1 LQKFPASILERLTK
15 YCDDVISE
23 FLYER
28 GKKKYI
34 KNKAGML
41 QAGGQGEA
49 YAPLDFGRP
58 EGAAGQRQRAALL
71 LISFDYS

>member
-1 LQKFPASILERLTK
+1 
-15 YCDDVISE
+15 
-23 FLYER
+23 
-28 GKKKYI
+28 
-34 KNKAGML
+34 ML

-71 LISFDYS
+71 LISFEILKQNKRSCWDYLAQSNYSNVPNKHGV

>member
-1 LQKFPASILERLTK
+1 
-15 YCDDVISE
+15 
-23 FLYER
+23 
-28 GKKKYI
+28 
-34 KNKAGML
+34 ML

-71 LISFDYS
+71 LISFDYSWFLAKNLSNFVSLPWKLHNRYCHPELVDPSLRN